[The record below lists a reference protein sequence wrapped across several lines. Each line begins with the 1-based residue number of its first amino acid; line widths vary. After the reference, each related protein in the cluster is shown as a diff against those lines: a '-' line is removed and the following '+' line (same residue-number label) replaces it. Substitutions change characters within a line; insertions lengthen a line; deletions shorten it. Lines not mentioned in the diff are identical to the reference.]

1 MIKKRKYGSQYKT
14 VLKHGNIKFVK
25 KNSRASETLKETMT
39 SGRVYVT
46 VGGDELQS
54 ITYFD
59 KENKRVKQIN
69 LDHTHKG
76 MKLHTHHG
84 YFHNENDSLKGASKL
99 SKEEKAMVERITKLW
114 DNKKSK

>member
-1 MIKKRKYGSQYKT
+1 MFPAHAGVILKKESIRRKNPC
-14 VLKHGNIKFVK
+14 VP
-25 KNSRASETLKETMT
+25 RAC
-39 SGRVYVT
+39 
-46 VGGDELQS
+46 GGDP
-54 ITYFD
+54 
-59 KENKRVKQIN
+59 KRVKQIN

-114 DNKKSK
+114 DNKKGK